1 MASTDAQPW
10 RLGFLSRLSAAKGL
24 DLVVEAFIRLLVQH
38 PTPPVSLAVA
48 GEARGREVRTVARLR
63 QRLREAGL
71 HRQVEWCGKVDQDAK
86 LTFLQGC
93 TLFTIASRVPERRA
107 IAGLEAM
114 ACGVPIVAPA
124 QGILRELVE
133 GTGGGVLVRPE
144 DPEELASAWAHLLA
158 DAARRA
164 RLGAAA
170 RAGAERSYSLPVAA
184 AAFEAV
190 AAELQ
195 AASGPAR

>member
-1 MASTDAQPW
+1 
-10 RLGFLSRLSAAKGL
+10 
-24 DLVVEAFIRLLVQH
+24 
-38 PTPPVSLAVA
+38 
-48 GEARGREVRTVARLR
+48 
-63 QRLREAGL
+63 
-71 HRQVEWCGKVDQDAK
+71 VDQDAK